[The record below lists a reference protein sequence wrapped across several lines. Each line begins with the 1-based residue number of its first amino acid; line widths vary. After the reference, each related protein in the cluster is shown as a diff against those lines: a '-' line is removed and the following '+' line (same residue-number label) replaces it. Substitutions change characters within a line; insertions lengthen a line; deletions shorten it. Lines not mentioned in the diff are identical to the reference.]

1 MIRHDD
7 AKLRSMFL
15 SESIGR
21 REDEELEDWIK
32 SNSSEL
38 DFKPLEQFMI
48 SEKAW
53 EQVKEISTKPQLV
66 FAHPTLLQQ
75 NPKVSKYYR
84 GISLLSQKQVE
95 ELAFSVSD
103 WEKGV
108 RSQAVTN
115 EKAIKIVRL
124 YNSIVSSI
132 IEGHTGWTLDNGY
145 RNIIATMGISLDGT
159 FRNMIGQS
167 AEKAIKNRIRDWV
180 EMKDLVLSKTRK
192 PVKFE
197 LNDGITM
204 RYGSEPD
211 IEFTREGQTIVTIEV
226 KGGKDPAGALER
238 LGAMQ
243 KSFSETPP
251 GCVNILIAGVVTAE
265 MQARLDQIGTVKVY
279 LLDDI
284 SLDESKWN
292 EFIEELFHYTLR
304 LI

>member
-1 MIRHDD
+1 
-7 AKLRSMFL
+7 
-15 SESIGR
+15 
-21 REDEELEDWIK
+21 
-32 SNSSEL
+32 
-38 DFKPLEQFMI
+38 MI

-53 EQVKEISTKPQLV
+53 AHVQGISVKPQLV

-84 GISLLSQKQVE
+84 GISLLPQKQVGQ
-95 ELAFSVSD
+95 LAASVSG
-103 WEKGV
+103 WEKGT
-108 RSQAVTN
+108 RLQAVTN
-115 EKAIKIVRL
+115 ENALKVARL

-159 FRNMIGQS
+159 FRNKIGQM
-167 AEKAIKNRIRDWV
+167 AEEAVKSRIRDWV
-180 EMKDLVLSKTRK
+180 EMQGLILSKTGS
-192 PVKFE
+192 PVQFR

-211 IEFTREGQTIVTIEV
+211 IKFTREGRAIVTIEI

-251 GCVNILIAGVVTAE
+251 GCVNFLIAGVVTAE
-265 MQARLDQIGTVKVY
+265 MQARLDQIGDVKVY

-284 SLDESKWN
+284 SLDNNKWDV
-292 EFIEELFHYTLR
+292 FIQELFHYTLR

>member
-7 AKLRSMFL
+7 AKLRSTFL
-15 SESIGR
+15 SALIGR
-21 REDEELEDWIK
+21 REDEELRDWIN
-32 SNSSEL
+32 SFSSEL
-38 DFKPLEQFMI
+38 NFEPLEQFMI

-53 EQVKEISTKPQLV
+53 EHVQNISVKPQLV

-84 GISLLSQKQVE
+84 GISLLSQKQVGQ
-95 ELAFSVSD
+95 LATSVSD
-103 WEKGV
+103 WEKGT
-108 RSQAVTN
+108 RLQSATN
-115 EKAIKIVRL
+115 ENTLKVVRL

-159 FRNMIGQS
+159 FRNKIGQM
-167 AEKAIKNRIRDWV
+167 AEEAIKSRIRDWV
-180 EMKDLVLSKTRK
+180 EAKGLILSTSDS
-192 PVKFE
+192 PVQYE

-211 IEFTREGQTIVTIEV
+211 IEFTREGKAIVTIEI

-251 GCVNILIAGVVTAE
+251 GCVNFLIAGVVTAE
-265 MQARLDQIGTVKVY
+265 MQARLDQIGAVKLY

-284 SLDESKWN
+284 SLDENNWN
-292 EFIEELFHYTLR
+292 EFVQELFHYTLR

>member
-7 AKLRSMFL
+7 AISRSKFL
-15 SESIGR
+15 SELIGR
-21 REDEELEDWIK
+21 REDEELRNWIEDY
-32 SNSSEL
+32 SSEL
-38 DFKPLEQFMI
+38 KYRPLEQFMI

-53 EQVKEISTKPQLV
+53 EQVKEISVKPQLV
-66 FAHPTLLQQ
+66 FAHPILLQQ

-84 GISLLSQKQVE
+84 GISLLSQKQVKD
-95 ELAFSVSD
+95 LATSVSD

-108 RSQAVTN
+108 QSKAVTN
-115 EKAIKIVRL
+115 ENALKVARL

-167 AEKAIKNRIRDWV
+167 AEKEIKDRIRDWV
-180 EMKDLVLSKTRK
+180 EMRELVLAKTRK
-192 PVKFE
+192 PLKFE
-197 LNDGITM
+197 LNNGITM

-211 IEFTREGQTIVTIEV
+211 IEFSREGTVIVTIEI
-226 KGGKDPAGALER
+226 KGGKDRAGALER

-243 KSFSETPP
+243 KSFSETPS
-251 GCVNILIAGVVTAE
+251 GCVNFLIAGVVTPE
-265 MQARLDQIGTVKVY
+265 MKVRLDQIGTVKVY
-279 LLDDI
+279 LFDEI
-284 SLDESKWN
+284 SLDEKKWN
-292 EFIEELFHYTLR
+292 EFIQELFHYTLR